1 MISKIFPSFFILILY
16 IIAWYDRHHNLVH
29 FSYSVLLFWLSDLI
43 KYQLKSNDFFHW
55 TSPWNNICCELIF
68 APSLVSCNF
77 NIRRRFWLLILYFF
91 LLLFLYALQILLT
104 FRLYAFISACACAF
118 FRWFR
123 SGCYPVL
130 TSEIWTKMDRI
141 DYFLRANSEFLK

>member
-16 IIAWYDRHHNLVH
+16 IIILYIFLTLSDCCSDPVV
-29 FSYSVLLFWLSDLI
+29 SWLSDLI
-43 KYQLKSNDFFHW
+43 NSSQMTYFIERLHE
-55 TSPWNNICCELIF
+55 IIF
-68 APSLVSCNF
+68 AVNWYSRHPY
-77 NIRRRFWLLILYFF
+77 IRRRFWLLILYFF

-141 DYFLRANSEFLK
+141 NYFLRANSEFLK